1 MKHFRDLG
9 YYTIRS
15 YGSKGI
21 FDFIAVPPN
30 TATTLDFGH
39 STLLVQAKTN
49 GYVKPSE
56 RFELKKAAL
65 NYAGIVLLAW
75 IGKKH
80 EIQFKVINWEDKD

>member
-1 MKHFRDLG
+1 MSHFRKLG

-30 TATTLDFGH
+30 ISTTLDFNG
-39 STLLVQAKTN
+39 TLLVQAKTN
-49 GYVKPSE
+49 GYVRPVE
-56 RFELKKAAL
+56 MTALKAAASK
-65 NYAGIVLLAW
+65 YKGIVLLAW

-80 EIQFKVINWEDKD
+80 EIEFKVIK